1 LFQWMCAPYSEA
13 MISQIQSRKATPRVA
28 GVVIAGGRSTRFGGE
43 KATALLAG
51 KPLLVWAAERLRAS
65 CEQVAVN
72 ARSGTEA
79 EALAQAQGL
88 AVLYDAA
95 GDPAGPLSGVRA
107 GLQWARVIGAA
118 QLAVSPCDVPLLPED
133 VFVRLLQEANGGAAL
148 AETKDGLQPL
158 CSVWPTTA
166 LDLLRAALAGGSH
179 PAIWRQ
185 LDALGARRVRF
196 EPAAAFT
203 NVNTREDLAMIA
215 AWLGQRT

>member
-1 LFQWMCAPYSEA
+1 
-13 MISQIQSRKATPRVA
+13 MISQIHSPKIATRVV

-43 KATALLAG
+43 KAVAQFAG
-51 KPLLVWAAERLRAS
+51 KPLLVWAADRLRTS

-72 ARSGTEA
+72 ARPGTEA
-79 EALAQAQGL
+79 EALARAQGL

-107 GLQWARVIGAA
+107 ALQWARDIGAA

-133 VFVRLLQEANGGAAL
+133 VFVRLLHEAHGGAAL

-166 LDLLRAALAGGSH
+166 LELLSAALAGGKH

-185 LDALGARRVRF
+185 LEALGAHRVRF
-196 EPAAAFT
+196 DPPSAFT
-203 NVNTREDLAMIA
+203 NVNTREDLAAIA
-215 AWLGQRT
+215 ARVTQRT

>member
-1 LFQWMCAPYSEA
+1 
-13 MISQIQSRKATPRVA
+13 MISQIQPPKSTTRVA

-43 KATALLAG
+43 KAAALLAG
-51 KPLLVWAAERLRAS
+51 KPLLVWAADRLRTS

-79 EALAQAQGL
+79 EALARAQGL
-88 AVLYDAA
+88 AVLYDAV

-107 GLQWARVIGAA
+107 ALEWARDIGAA

-148 AETKDGLQPL
+148 AETNEGLQPL
-158 CSVWPTTA
+158 CSIWPTKS
-166 LDLLRAALAGGSH
+166 LELLRAALAGGSH

-185 LDALGARRVRF
+185 LAALGARRVRF
-196 EPAAAFT
+196 DPPAAFT
-203 NVNTREDLAMIA
+203 NVNTREDLDLIA
-215 AWLGQRT
+215 ARLAQRA

>member
-1 LFQWMCAPYSEA
+1 
-13 MISQIQSRKATPRVA
+13 MISQIHSPKIATRVA

-43 KATALLAG
+43 KAVAQFAG
-51 KPLLVWAAERLRAS
+51 KPLLVWAADRLRTS

-72 ARSGTEA
+72 ARPGTEA
-79 EALAQAQGL
+79 EALARAQGL

-107 GLQWARVIGAA
+107 ALQWARDIGAA

-133 VFVRLLQEANGGAAL
+133 VFVRLLQEAHGAAAL

-166 LDLLRAALAGGSH
+166 LDLLSAALAGGKH

-185 LDALGARRVRF
+185 LEALGARRVRF
-196 EPAAAFT
+196 DPASAFT
-203 NVNTREDLAMIA
+203 NVNTREDLAAIA
-215 AWLGQRT
+215 ARVTQRT